1 MPQRRIPMKI
11 IVLLT
16 IFISTTQA
24 QEKFAMM
31 QTMTPNLMVHDVN
44 KTVEYYTDV
53 LGFEFV
59 MSVPDSGQLDWAMM
73 KNGAVEIMFQSVPS
87 LAKDVSVLAG
97 LKPGGAF
104 TLYTRVAD
112 VKALHAKV
120 KGRATIVHDL
130 TTTFY
135 GMEEF
140 TIEDL
145 NGYYL
150 TFATPVK

>member
-1 MPQRRIPMKI
+1 
-11 IVLLT
+11 
-16 IFISTTQA
+16 
-24 QEKFAMM
+24 MM
-31 QTMTPNLMVHDVN
+31 QSMSPNLMVNDVN
-44 KTVEYYTDV
+44 KTVDYYRDV

-59 MSVPDSGQLDWAMM
+59 TSVPDSGQLDWAMM
-73 KNGAVEIMFQSVPS
+73 KNGSVEIMFQSVSS
-87 LAKDVSVLAG
+87 LAKDLSVLAG

-120 KGRATIVHDL
+120 KGRVTIVHDL
-130 TTTFY
+130 AKAFY

-140 TIEDL
+140 TIKDL

-150 TFATPVK
+150 TFATPVQ

>member
-1 MPQRRIPMKI
+1 MKI
-11 IVLLT
+11 IILLT
-16 IFISTTQA
+16 IFISITQA
-24 QEKFAMM
+24 QEKSAMM

-73 KNGAVEIMFQSVPS
+73 KNGSVEIMFQSGSS
-87 LAKDVSVLAG
+87 LVKDLPEFAKQ
-97 LKPGGAF
+97 KPGGTF
-104 TLYTRVAD
+104 TLFTQVANVQELYD
-112 VKALHAKV
+112 KV
-120 KGRATIVHDL
+120 KGKTTIFQKLHK
-130 TTTFY
+130 TFY
-135 GMEEF
+135 GMDEF